1 MRLAGMTFTFYQANA
16 MRTLSR
22 RCAKSSS
29 KSFQTV
35 KETKMECSICYEI
48 KNLVKINCKH
58 QFCKPCLKQ
67 IIKTKEN
74 DIEDDS
80 PVPCP
85 LCRRDVTKT
94 KNKSVNVSLNY
105 CKKAQIIKQKYPMM
119 EFKRTTNIY
128 YFPNK
133 NKINKIKNYPNK
145 MKFKTYQNYI

>member
-1 MRLAGMTFTFYQANA
+1 MRLAGMTFKFYQANA

-94 KNKSVNVSLNY
+94 KNKSVNVSLNECNKLQNMKQQNPTMKIWRITY
-105 CKKAQIIKQKYPMM
+105 KRRKYKVKK
-119 EFKRTTNIY
+119 
-128 YFPNK
+128 
-133 NKINKIKNYPNK
+133 
-145 MKFKTYQNYI
+145 KF

>member
-1 MRLAGMTFTFYQANA
+1 MHPLAPNQKNA
-16 MRTLSR
+16 IQKLSR

-29 KSFQTV
+29 KSFKRV
-35 KETKMECSICYEI
+35 KETKMECAVCYDM

-58 QFCKPCLKQ
+58 QFCKPCLKK

-85 LCRRDVTKT
+85 LCRRNVTKT
-94 KNKSVNVSLNY
+94 GNKSVNISLNR
-105 CKKAQIIKQKYPMM
+105 CKRVQNMKQNNNIMGFII
-119 EFKRTTNIY
+119 TTNY
-128 YFPNK
+128 YCFPNQ
-133 NKINKIKNYPNK
+133 NKINKIKNYPDK

>member
-1 MRLAGMTFTFYQANA
+1 MNTFEF
-16 MRTLSR
+16 
-22 RCAKSSS
+22 
-29 KSFQTV
+29 
-35 KETKMECSICYEI
+35 

-58 QFCKPCLKQ
+58 QFCKPCLKK

-94 KNKSVNVSLNY
+94 KNKSVNVSLNG
-105 CKKAQIIKQKYPMM
+105 CKRVQIMKQKYPMM
-119 EFKRTTNIY
+119 GFKRTTNYY
-128 YFPNK
+128 YFPHQ
-133 NKINKIKNYPNK
+133 NKIKNYPDK